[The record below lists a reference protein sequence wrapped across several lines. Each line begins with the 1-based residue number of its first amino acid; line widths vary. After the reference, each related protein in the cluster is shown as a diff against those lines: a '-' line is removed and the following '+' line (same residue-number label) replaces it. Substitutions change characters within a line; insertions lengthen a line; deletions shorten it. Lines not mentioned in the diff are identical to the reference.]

1 MKRHLILSALVGLI
15 VVGML
20 GEAFA
25 LDGWRDR
32 RGMYAGVMIGGGSA
46 KTDQDNAKSQ
56 LGYHMGLRVGG
67 GVSKTLTLD
76 ASLNLRLESYDTD
89 IPGTAGS
96 VETSAQTFNF
106 SLGANYFV
114 YQGLY
119 VRGVAGLSQFAI
131 ETGGRETDETGLAVG
146 GGLGYEFFAGSDLA
160 VGVGGDFQHQ
170 MYDGLSINVISV
182 GITATW
188 Y

>member
-76 ASLNLRLESYDTD
+76 AKAWQACDAHAR
-89 IPGTAGS
+89 P
-96 VETSAQTFNF
+96 
-106 SLGANYFV
+106 
-114 YQGLY
+114 
-119 VRGVAGLSQFAI
+119 
-131 ETGGRETDETGLAVG
+131 
-146 GGLGYEFFAGSDLA
+146 
-160 VGVGGDFQHQ
+160 
-170 MYDGLSINVISV
+170 
-182 GITATW
+182 
-188 Y
+188 